1 MSVPE
6 IINLLPYK
14 VPPACSGSA
23 PGSAPVQAARRRPN
37 KTPEPPQLA
46 PFNANE
52 QQLCSQMTQLL
63 ILISSEALFP
73 LLMKMKLI
81 KTRDQGCS
89 NITKS
94 NMNIRTPPA
103 PERISKSTSSAV
115 SLDQNRSDTVSTRD
129 ER

>member
-37 KTPEPPQLA
+37 KTPEP
-46 PFNANE
+46 
-52 QQLCSQMTQLL
+52 LCSQMTQLL